1 MDVCVE
7 MILLM
12 VQKSSDH
19 QLRLVVYLPLFTMD
33 FIELYIPGGC
43 WGISAINCITKSSRK
58 KTCHHIGP
66 PLEVFDP
73 FLFAQLPLWK
83 VRDRIQRLLEEMS
96 GIISTTEKDV

>member
-1 MDVCVE
+1 MYVCVE

-12 VQKSSDH
+12 VQKSSHH

-33 FIELYIPGGC
+33 FFELYIPGGC

-58 KTCHHIGP
+58 KPVIILP
-66 PLEVFDP
+66 PPEVFDP
-73 FLFAQLPLWK
+73 FLFGELPPFEGEMNF
-83 VRDRIQRLLEEMS
+83 QRLLEEIS